1 MGAYQQ
7 YLCRL
12 LEPLGIYELSENSI
26 SGAELAALGESLD
39 ELEAQLEL
47 AEQEALTAT
56 AQGEGLDRREK
67 LFARRPA
74 AVTVQQ
80 RRAAIAAL
88 MQIDGDSLT
97 PSAIDS
103 AISGCGIR
111 AKALE
116 MDTGHLRVVFPETA
130 GIPEEFSQIRKI
142 ILDIL
147 PCHLEVEFYFR
158 YLTWEECEKAGMT
171 WDQVEAAEHTWDS
184 FELAIPPEE

>member
-1 MGAYQQ
+1 MGAYRE

-12 LEPLGIYELSENSI
+12 LRPLGVYDLTESSV
-26 SGAELAALGESLD
+26 SGAELCALGEGLD
-39 ELEAQLEL
+39 EVSTVLEL
-47 AEQEALTAT
+47 VEREALTAT
-56 AQGEGLDRREK
+56 AQDEGLDRREQ

-74 AVTVQQ
+74 AVTAEQ

-97 PSAIDS
+97 PSAINK

-111 AKALE
+111 AQAVE
-116 MDTGHLRVVFPETA
+116 MDPGHLRVIFPETA
-130 GIPEEFSQIRKI
+130 GIPEEFSQIQKI

-158 YLTWEECEKAGMT
+158 YLTWEECEKTEMT
-171 WDQVEAAEHTWDS
+171 WDQVESAGHTWDS

>member
-1 MGAYQQ
+1 MGAYRE

-12 LEPLGIYELSENSI
+12 LEPLGVYDLSESSV
-26 SGAELAALGESLD
+26 SGAELCALGMGLD
-39 ELEAQLEL
+39 EVGETLEQVER
-47 AEQEALTAT
+47 EALTAT
-56 AQGEGLDRREK
+56 AQGEGLDRREQ

-74 AVTVQQ
+74 AVTAEQ

-97 PSAIDS
+97 PSAINR

-111 AKALE
+111 AEAQE
-116 MDTGHLRVVFPETA
+116 TDTGHLRVIFPETA
-130 GIPEEFSQIRKI
+130 GVPEEFSQIRKI

-158 YLTWEECEKAGMT
+158 YLTWEECERAEMT
-171 WDQVEAAEHTWDS
+171 WDQVESAGHTWDS
-184 FELAIPPEE
+184 FELAIPPEK